1 VKRKAKIFRDGL
13 EALAQR
19 HPEEITEVRGM
30 GLMLGAR
37 VQRPNGEVVAAC
49 RDEGLLTVPAGDN
62 VVRFLPPLIITEDE
76 ISEVLGAF
84 DRALTASA
92 KAA

>member
-1 VKRKAKIFRDGL
+1 
-13 EALAQR
+13 
-19 HPEEITEVRGM
+19 
-30 GLMLGAR
+30 
-37 VQRPNGEVVAAC
+37 VAAC

>member
-1 VKRKAKIFRDGL
+1 
-13 EALAQR
+13 
-19 HPEEITEVRGM
+19 
-30 GLMLGAR
+30 MLGAR
-37 VQRPNGEVVAAC
+37 VTRPNGEVVAAC